1 MNWTRT
7 AHDRRKIANGH
18 RPCVGYERP
27 RCATAASTNKSFS
40 RYAADRRD
48 NQCSRRSGLADGYL
62 SPCTGPCT
70 VILRRYAAAG
80 IFVSTSLAF
89 ASYSFVEVPES
100 LKVYQFVADVN
111 DKDRLGVESFEPL
124 DRRRVAFFGVA
135 IVDIKKIALL
145 GGVGA
150 VSAAVGI
157 MVPPMLSGGSTATA
171 TANSHDA
178 PATHEDKAAHGHDDK
193 SAHGAKSGHE
203 AKPAPDPHAAKKD
216 APKADPHGG
225 GHGAAAHGGH
235 GGKDAPAPPKVGP
248 VFIPFG
254 QLIVNLN
261 VPNQVRYLSID
272 LTVETDAKFETDVK
286 EAIESQ
292 KPRLKTWLI
301 SNLADKSVEDIQ
313 GRVGVNRMLRE
324 IQDNFN
330 SLIFKDGHERIQAV
344 HLEEFHVQ

>member
-1 MNWTRT
+1 M
-7 AHDRRKIANGH
+7 
-18 RPCVGYERP
+18 
-27 RCATAASTNKSFS
+27 
-40 RYAADRRD
+40 
-48 NQCSRRSGLADGYL
+48 
-62 SPCTGPCT
+62 
-70 VILRRYAAAG
+70 
-80 IFVSTSLAF
+80 
-89 ASYSFVEVPES
+89 
-100 LKVYQFVADVN
+100 N

-145 GGVGA
+145 GGVGV

-157 MVPPMLSGGSTATA
+157 MVPPLLSGGSTSTA

-178 PATHEDKAAHGHDDK
+178 PAAHDDKAAHGHDDK
-193 SAHGAKSGHE
+193 SAHGAKSGHD
-203 AKPAPDPHAAKKD
+203 AKPAADPHAAKKD
-216 APKADPHGG
+216 PPKADAHGG
-225 GHGAAAHGGH
+225 GHGGGHGGH
-235 GGKDAPAPPKVGP
+235 GGKDAPAAPPKVGP

-272 LTVETDAKFETDVK
+272 LTVETDAKYEADVK
-286 EAIESQ
+286 ESMESQ

-330 SLIFKDGHERIQAV
+330 SLMFKDGHERIQAV